1 MSAAGTTLRRAWK
14 HPFHIDTWE
23 NLDAARAAHPHVL
36 RFRRVWAH
44 DGVIKR
50 HSSGIIRDRF
60 TLTWRRTMEEASPEL
75 LATAQAILSRR
86 QQRQILPAAALWPVI
101 VEDVRA
107 LALEQPNETA
117 LLRVL
122 YRLIFHTPLP

>member
-1 MSAAGTTLRRAWK
+1 
-14 HPFHIDTWE
+14 
-23 NLDAARAAHPHVL
+23 
-36 RFRRVWAH
+36 
-44 DGVIKR
+44 
-50 HSSGIIRDRF
+50 
-60 TLTWRRTMEEASPEL
+60 MEEFSPEL

-86 QQRQILPAAALWPVI
+86 QKRQILPPKALWPVI

>member
-1 MSAAGTTLRRAWK
+1 MSADGATLRRAWK
-14 HPFHIDTWE
+14 HPLHVDTWHA
-23 NLDAARAAHPHVL
+23 LDAARAEHPHVL
-36 RFRRVWAH
+36 RFRRVWAN

-50 HSSGIIRDRF
+50 HSSIIRERF
-60 TLTWRRTMEEASPEL
+60 TLTWRRTMEVSSPEL

-86 QQRQILPAAALWPVI
+86 QQRQILSSAALWPVI